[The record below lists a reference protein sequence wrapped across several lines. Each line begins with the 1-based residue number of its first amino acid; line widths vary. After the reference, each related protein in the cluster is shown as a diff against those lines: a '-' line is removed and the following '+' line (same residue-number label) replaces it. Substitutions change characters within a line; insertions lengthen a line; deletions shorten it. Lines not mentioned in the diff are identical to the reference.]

1 MKQSAIIG
9 IVVVALLAIGGV
21 ALMTMSGDSDESTDV
36 ANSNTSPTSD
46 YMDDTMEKEMME
58 EEEMEMDEEMEEPT
72 DTIADLAVATDSLST
87 LVAALDAAELVEV
100 FADEDAEFTVFAPT
114 NEAFADI
121 QSSVDELLLPENQA
135 DLQNVLQYHVV
146 EGAVYASDLE
156 DGMTVTMLN
165 GDTATVT
172 IDDDGTVMVGD
183 ATVASADIEASNGV
197 VHVID
202 TVLLP

>member
-1 MKQSAIIG
+1 
-9 IVVVALLAIGGV
+9 
-21 ALMTMSGDSDESTDV
+21 MTMSGDTEESTESTSSEV
-36 ANSNTSPTSD
+36 ANTSPTSD
-46 YMDDTMEKEMME
+46 DMMEEDKMEKEEMME
-58 EEEMEMDEEMEEPT
+58 EEDDMDEPT

-87 LVAALDAAELVEV
+87 LVAALEAAELVDV
-100 FADEDAEFTVFAPT
+100 FSDEDAEYTVFAPT
-114 NEAFADI
+114 NDAFAAI

-146 EGAVYASDLE
+146 DGAVYASDLE

-183 ATVASADIEASNGV
+183 ATVVTADVEGSNGV
-197 VHVID
+197 VHIID